1 MEEKLYNPNAQT
13 SSAGVTD
20 EDWYQTADAIF
31 KARMAD
37 YQSYGQPGGYA
48 SYVQEAR
55 QYKSNFDPLETMG
68 YLNAQRAIDSN
79 WEYARELGKSIYNG
93 GVGVV
98 RDTLNGIRAARDY
111 NIALLNEQAK
121 AQGFER
127 NPQQEYIEALDNAAK
142 AKVLQPYEIKQSAS
156 GIGQFGLDVA
166 QGAGQLVGQ
175 MAGSV
180 AMNAVLPGAGGVG
193 LMMAQIAG
201 GQYEDLKAKGV
212 DTKRAAEAAFWNAFF
227 QTPFEYMSLT
237 RLMKRVPAGSVFK
250 KKLKMVLEDMFT
262 EGITEAIQQFP
273 EEWAELWALNPD
285 KSWKELQTLAAKKF
299 PDTMQ
304 NALYAGLIGAVLG
317 AGSRGIHIA
326 IDRNINM
333 ALQKELHDERMTTL
347 KDRVNSIKEAGI
359 SPDYAGETINAN
371 LNNATVMVDGE
382 VLNAYAQRAGMEKT
396 AEKLGVTVEDIT
408 EAARKGDTVE
418 IKQGNF
424 EALSAS
430 DQTFFQEVQ
439 DALSFDANDMSN
451 LKYNAIQANI
461 QRYSDLAEEQK
472 KELKAEVDKIGE
484 TVIKSGQTKTVAE
497 LWKALYLRAALRARP
512 DNPAQ
517 WVRDNPLRFEKGFA
531 PEVKPGL
538 NFSNN
543 QSDLH
548 LVKDILTTNYEN
560 PRAEVENRLK
570 QVEEQIRQIESKE
583 REAATDNELAT
594 LNNQRNLLRSL
605 LNDVESGEGVAGV
618 PAIDDYKN
626 IYDQEKG
633 TFNVPKPGQYK
644 QTTEVSPDGS
654 VVVSPGVVEL
664 NAASAR
670 DEDTQNY
677 LREVMAQKGLTK
689 DEQDG
694 VLAWIELY
702 VSIAEELLKKHPS
715 MKEWHE
721 KGFKRFTLENG
732 IQLPAVSAFKNNGE
746 YVYNIDLGTLCTKRE
761 ALDAVIQIL
770 VDKGMSQKIGPTQYT
785 ALSDM
790 LAELGFLTH
799 CKICFVEGKRVRV
812 LMDANKFSFEWRSV
826 LRALG
831 IEDDNVVGDKRQF
844 TPEQMARLEAMT
856 DETPVPVI
864 DPKTG
869 QQKMKKVK
877 DKKTGEEKLVPETEK
892 AFKLAYRKFMPMY
905 ARRQTGDAG
914 ITPDKMLKIAKL
926 FKEDP
931 SLAGI
936 FKPEWLQT
944 SRGTSW
950 LMDKF
955 GETSIRG
962 VLASMYGAATSKP
975 LEYFDVYD
983 PISWGVIFD
992 RKNGAEG
999 LMKKLYDI
1007 GGVRAQ
1013 SFTDFNPM
1021 LFVDYVQMVADL
1033 AVRGLPMHVY
1043 TKVPSFV
1050 KLFGETGMMINM
1062 SLVARVDPNTDAE
1075 HAGLVWNPKTQE
1087 WDYAWA
1093 DESFPVEEAFALREN
1108 PKYGGRVGTIAVALS
1123 DAHMEKLL
1131 ADPRIDQVIPFHKS
1145 GMSEEVL
1152 AMTGLNRAKN
1162 FTFDQ
1167 TEKNVPNGMSVISY
1181 NALLQEHRDPR
1192 KAADAYL
1199 EWCDKNGV
1207 TPTFKD
1213 YIKNPNYYKLQEDF
1227 RGYDN
1232 DGNPVIQGAVRMQ
1245 LPENA
1250 KEILD
1255 EAWAERGAYMEK
1267 LAELKN
1273 SQQFLEKA
1281 MKRLEPQHIDG
1292 EVRKELMRRLRNIMG
1307 SKNVISLQQGDFLDA
1322 LENSEAQT
1330 MGKEAAKNR
1339 VEVFRN
1345 GQGIVYGF
1353 THNGKIYLNENTFNA
1368 NTPAH
1373 EFTHIWVQVARKVNP
1388 KLWNHGKSMLK
1399 DTYEWVQ
1406 VTHDPLYANIRGD
1419 EEAIASEVL
1428 ARIVGRENEA
1438 FVRDFMDKGQLEKQ
1452 IRTEYADDPK
1462 EMNRLLKFVKYGTG
1476 KTLRKQIMDWFKELW
1491 EGVRSLFDPVKK
1503 GQYPTYDEFIHMP
1516 LKDLWD
1522 STAEGTKTST
1532 TDYSK
1537 RFTKALNEIYKN
1549 GGIEDMPASEY
1560 EDRGVPGG
1568 AGQVAASAIEMQA
1581 GQTYSQMAGE
1591 SAVNAPLADL
1601 QRAKQME
1608 ADGVDRMKI
1617 WDDTGWIKG
1626 KDGRWRFEIKDSLDE
1641 VDLSVLADTNFGRKL
1656 SDVYNNKLL
1665 YEAYPQLA
1673 DIIVVPD
1680 ATLKGNEWGYFD
1692 PTDNTIHVQQKLLT
1706 SDVQT
1711 AKETLVHEIQHLIQR
1726 IEGFAGG
1733 GNPEAIKTWLLKE
1746 GIRLTREIQAVHPDA
1761 LKYLKLG
1768 NAKELSE
1775 SSLTEEQKEKIDD
1788 LKKKRDKV
1796 EADLRLVESNPF
1808 AAYQNLAGE
1817 QEARETVLRA
1827 KARTSSQQV
1836 LKEVAEDE
1844 KNALEKLNSEVA
1856 KLSDEDKQTY
1866 EQYVQLARE
1875 TDTNKMPDDYFE
1887 RLAELE
1893 SKIPSDVL
1901 DAYNDYADAAWLKED
1916 SMKTVYGRGVMP
1928 RVHENNAIV
1937 ISAEAMENASAGGY
1951 KQGQTSQ
1958 IKGSFDPFT
1967 GEDGVAVIKLFEGA
1981 DASTVI
1987 HETGHYFVEAMWREI
2002 AAGRATEQ
2010 QKADFEK
2017 LMQYCGITT
2026 AQWAKLDTEGRRA
2039 AHERLAEAFETYIME
2054 DKAPT
2059 RELRPVF
2066 KRFAEWLKSIY
2077 AAISRNKNAV
2087 PLTDEVREVFDRML
2101 ASEEDVEELKR
2112 VEGYFEKLPG
2122 VITDNL
2128 SDATKKRI
2136 EDYILKAQDKA
2147 VEILTKER
2155 LANFTEE
2162 RKKEI
2167 ENFRNSISDEVR
2179 QRIANRPLYVASRQV
2194 QEIFGGE
2201 KPASAKVY
2209 ANQYLEEKLSDE
2221 NEVKWEIVAEQ
2232 NGMTPSELASK
2243 IVNEPSENEA
2253 YNAAMD
2259 AAVQKEYPDYYTERA
2274 QAEEATKQAMYNDE
2288 SGILLGVEQVLITDF
2303 ANRAYG
2309 RQVVQETKNK
2319 IKKEEREKAKA
2330 QQPKVEMPKR
2340 SAEETR
2346 KLAMAKR
2353 QQAKVAAQKELANM
2367 KLKDATN
2374 VNKFMRAERNCAVKS
2389 AEAMAKKDYE
2399 TARHYKDMQA
2409 FNHACVIEAANLAK
2423 RKQQYDKFLR
2433 RLARST
2439 PKNWFSEQHWNQA
2452 MALFARMG
2460 IPNGKYDPTT
2470 RTQSLTDYLAEM
2482 GDWYYAFGE
2491 APGWLLDETWQI
2503 NDPMN
2508 MTFEDYE
2515 SVVDLLEYIKTMD
2528 KAEKADDFFDSQMKY
2543 NEWKAQAIE
2552 NLNKLAT
2559 KFTPIL
2565 GERQTAT
2572 LKETFDSAY
2581 QTLDNFLEKID
2592 GWHYGF
2598 FSKCFG
2604 ESIKHCNDNEYIK
2617 NEAFDKRTAE
2627 AEAAWC
2633 PTEEALAE
2641 KAKGVYY
2648 EELGATA
2655 NKFVLTKL
2663 LMNLGNEGN
2672 ARKLCST
2679 YPSEDLRGSPLWVF
2693 PSAYMTKDEAIE
2705 QTKENLLEFL
2715 GRVLTKEDIAY
2726 AQAKVDAQGM
2736 FWGEMSDMER
2746 RTKGFTPKK
2755 VEAYPVTL
2763 TLANG
2768 EQVVFRG
2775 GYFPLMRNGEM
2786 GSHPA
2791 GILPVSDT
2799 DPNQGKNVRT
2809 MHTDTG
2815 HMMARVDADYP
2826 VDLTEGSEIRAM
2838 RAAIHDLCWRETMTE
2853 FRRILNDPVMFGLMK
2868 SKFGIADMSA
2878 FRKMLEVAAQPNS
2891 GFSMEMAENMMAQ
2904 TAGWLRRKTVAAI
2917 VMMNFRV
2924 NFQNFGNLFLYGNTV
2939 EGFGYTDVLSA
2950 MSSAFSNGF
2959 DGKSFMEMWAFVDE
2973 KSAFMRERSTTP
2985 DITLAQLRDEGKM
2998 NKFERRVAEW
3008 GARMMM
3014 YTDGATARP
3023 VWCQAY
3029 YKKINAGATEQ
3040 EAIDFADTVV
3050 RRTLGSGR
3058 ATDVASIQR
3067 GTPTFRL
3074 FTAFQGFFN
3083 TQFNQWVRE
3092 YNVDKRLLEEGE
3104 YRDAAL
3110 RITSFVASKYILA
3123 CMANIA
3129 LTLQNPFDDDDDD
3142 EYKNITE
3149 EIIHYPMSLVG
3160 IIGPMVNNFVIDP
3173 TLGMKAYSYR
3183 MSIIENSLD
3192 KIKRT
3197 SKNLHN
3203 VIDGDFAPALES
3215 LTDIAG
3221 IAYGVPAQLNRL
3233 FWNAYDIFVNGM
3245 DPRLEDLTT
3254 RRPKRERK

>member
-1 MEEKLYNPNAQT
+1 MENKIYNSLTT
-13 SSAGVTD
+13 SPSVDVTN
-20 EDWYQTADAIF
+20 EEWYRSADAIF
-31 KARMAD
+31 NARMAD
-37 YQSYGQPGGYA
+37 YYGQPGGYS
-48 SYVQEAR
+48 SYIMEAR
-55 QYKSNFDPLETMG
+55 KYQSNLDPLQTMG
-68 YLNAQRAIDSN
+68 YLHAQQAIDSN
-79 WEYARELGKSIYNG
+79 WEYARNMSKSVYNG
-93 GVGVV
+93 FAGVF

-111 NIALLNEQAK
+111 NIALLNEQAA

-127 NPQQEYIEALDNAAK
+127 NPDQDFINALDNAAK
-142 AKVLQPYEIKQSAS
+142 ADVLQPFEVKRSAS
-156 GIGQFGLDVA
+156 KIGQFGLDVA
-166 QGAGQLVGQ
+166 QGAGQLAGQ
-175 MAGSV
+175 MVGSV
-180 AMNAVLPGAGGVG
+180 AMNAVLPFVGGPA
-193 LMMAQIAG
+193 LMMGQIAG

-212 DTKRAAEAAFWNAFF
+212 DTKRAATAAFWNAAF
-227 QTPFEYMSLT
+227 QTPFEYLALT
-237 RLMKRVPAGSVFK
+237 KLMKRIPAGSVFK
-250 KKLKMVLEDMFT
+250 RKLRMVLEDAAT
-262 EGITEAIQQFP
+262 EGLTETIQQFP

-285 KSWKELQTLAAKKF
+285 KSWKELRELAAKKF
-299 PDTMQ
+299 PDTLQ
-304 NALYAGLIGAVLG
+304 NALYAGMIGAVLG
-317 AGSRGIHIA
+317 AGSRGIHLA
-326 IDRNINM
+326 IDRNVD
-333 ALQKELHDERMTTL
+333 LVLSKEIHDEAMTTIEG
-347 KDRVNSIKEAGI
+347 RINNIKQSGI
-359 SPDYAGETINAN
+359 SPDYAAETINAN
-371 LNNATVMVDGE
+371 LNNATVMIDGE
-382 VLNAYAQRAGMEKT
+382 ALQAYAQMAGEEKT
-396 AEKLGVTVEDIT
+396 AEKLGVTKEEIAKASS
-408 EAARKGDTVE
+408 EGGTVE
-418 IKQGNF
+418 VKQGNF
-424 EALSAS
+424 EALAAS
-430 DQTFFQEVQ
+430 DPKFMETVR
-439 DALSFDANDMSN
+439 DDVSFDPKDMSN
-451 LKYNAIQANI
+451 RKYNQLQVNMET
-461 QRYSDLAEEQK
+461 YSKLAEKQK
-472 KELKAEVDKIGE
+472 TELKAIVDE
-484 TVIKSGQTKTVAE
+484 MAKTAE
-497 LWKALYLRAALRARP
+497 ATGRLSKGDIAAWKAFVTAFAVANGHG
-512 DNPAQ
+512 NPAQ
-517 WVRDNPLRFEKGFA
+517 FLRDNMVRFERGVTRQAALNQIAINDAAYLEAVKQAEQTGDWTKVQQMVDEAAELAGMAKTVKGQMQAGIENVVHIKDGVYNKNTQDGLHQAGETINFVDA
-531 PEVKPGL
+531 IINGDKHGETRFTKSLPTNKWVGLSRDGKTVIARVKFGNPIEI
-538 NFSNN
+538 NN
-543 QSDLH
+543 QSDEY
-548 LVKDILTTNYEN
+548 KDALIEG
-560 PRAEVENRLK
+560 VENYDLEDGQTKWYYPILEVQDLRNDSREIIPQTRSAKYQLK
-570 QVEEQIRQIESKE
+570 S
-583 REAATDNELAT
+583 NEPVTRDADGNVIPLS
-594 LNNQRNLLRSL
+594 QR
-605 LNDVESGEGVAGV
+605 
-618 PAIDDYKN
+618 
-626 IYDQEKG
+626 
-633 TFNVPKPGQYK
+633 FNPENSDFLY
-644 QTTEVSPDGS
+644 QTAEVSPDGS

-702 VSIAEELLKKHPS
+702 VSIAEELLEKHPS

-1075 HAGLVWNPKTQE
+1075 HAGLVWNPETQE

-1123 DAHMEKLL
+1123 DAHMKKLL

-1152 AMTGLNRAKN
+1152 AMTGLNRAKD

-1232 DGNPVIQGAVRMQ
+1232 DGKPVIQGAVRMQ

-1292 EVRKELMRRLRNIMG
+1292 EVRKELMRRLKNIMG

-1322 LENSEAQT
+1322 LEKSEAQT

-1345 GQGIVYGF
+1345 GHGIVYGF

-1537 RFTKALNEIYKN
+1537 RFTKALSEIYKN

-1560 EDRGVPGG
+1560 ENRGGG
-1568 AGQVAASAIEMQA
+1568 AEQVAASAIEMQA
-1581 GQTYSQMAGE
+1581 GQNVYNQE
-1591 SAVNAPLADL
+1591 NAP
-1601 QRAKQME
+1601 
-1608 ADGVDRMKI
+1608 
-1617 WDDTGWIKG
+1617 
-1626 KDGRWRFEIKDSLDE
+1626 
-1641 VDLSVLADTNFGRKL
+1641 
-1656 SDVYNNKLL
+1656 
-1665 YEAYPQLA
+1665 
-1673 DIIVVPD
+1673 
-1680 ATLKGNEWGYFD
+1680 
-1692 PTDNTIHVQQKLLT
+1692 
-1706 SDVQT
+1706 
-1711 AKETLVHEIQHLIQR
+1711 
-1726 IEGFAGG
+1726 
-1733 GNPEAIKTWLLKE
+1733 
-1746 GIRLTREIQAVHPDA
+1746 
-1761 LKYLKLG
+1761 
-1768 NAKELSE
+1768 
-1775 SSLTEEQKEKIDD
+1775 
-1788 LKKKRDKV
+1788 
-1796 EADLRLVESNPF
+1796 
-1808 AAYQNLAGE
+1808 
-1817 QEARETVLRA
+1817 
-1827 KARTSSQQV
+1827 
-1836 LKEVAEDE
+1836 
-1844 KNALEKLNSEVA
+1844 
-1856 KLSDEDKQTY
+1856 
-1866 EQYVQLARE
+1866 
-1875 TDTNKMPDDYFE
+1875 
-1887 RLAELE
+1887 
-1893 SKIPSDVL
+1893 
-1901 DAYNDYADAAWLKED
+1901 
-1916 SMKTVYGRGVMP
+1916 
-1928 RVHENNAIV
+1928 
-1937 ISAEAMENASAGGY
+1937 
-1951 KQGQTSQ
+1951 TSQ

-1967 GEDGVAVIKLFEGA
+1967 DGEAVIKLFEGA

-1987 HETGHYFVEAMWREI
+1987 HETGHYFIESLWREI
-2002 AAGRATEQ
+2002 AAGRATKQ
-2010 QKADFEK
+2010 QRDDFEK

-2026 AQWAKLDTEGRRA
+2026 AQWAKMDTEGRRA
-2039 AHERLAEAFETYIME
+2039 AHERLAEALETYVME

-2066 KRFAEWLKSIY
+2066 KRFAKWLKAVY

-2101 ASEEDVEELKR
+2101 ASEEDVEEMKR
-2112 VEGYFEKLPG
+2112 VEGYFAKLPS

-2155 LANFTEE
+2155 LANFRED

-2167 ENFRNSISDEVR
+2167 ETFRNIHADEIR
-2179 QRIANRPLYVASRQV
+2179 QEVANRPLYVASRTV
-2194 QEIFGGE
+2194 REVIGGE
-2201 KPASAKVY
+2201 NAASAKVY
-2209 ANQYLEEKLSDE
+2209 AKQYLENRMTPER
-2221 NEVKWEIVAEQ
+2221 IVEWSIIAEQ
-2232 NGMTPSELASK
+2232 NGFTADELAKK
-2243 IVNEPSENEA
+2243 ITNDPNETEA

-2259 AAVQKEYPDYYTERA
+2259 VAVQKEFPDYYTERE
-2274 QAEEATKQAMYNDE
+2274 QAEEATRMAMYNDE
-2288 SGILLGVEQVLITDF
+2288 SGILVGVEQVLIEDF
-2303 ANRAYG
+2303 A
-2309 RQVVQETKNK
+2309 TK
-2319 IKKEEREKAKA
+2319 AAA
-2330 QQPKVEMPKR
+2330 QQR
-2340 SAEETR
+2340 SAEAAR

-2353 QQAKVAAQKELANM
+2353 QQAKVAAQKEVANM

-2374 VNKFMRAERNCAVKS
+2374 VNKYIAAERRCAVKS

-2409 FNHACVIEAANLAK
+2409 FNHAMVIEAANLAK
-2423 RKQQYDKFLR
+2423 RKKQYDKFLR

-2439 PKNWFSEQHWNQA
+2439 PKRWYSEQHFNQA

-2460 IPNGKYDPTT
+2460 ITNKDYDPTT
-2470 RTQSLTDYLAEM
+2470 RTQTLTEYLTEM
-2482 GDWYYAFGE
+2482 ANWYYEFGE
-2491 APGWLLDETWQI
+2491 LPDWLADETWPI
-2503 NDPMN
+2503 TDPKN
-2508 MTFEDYE
+2508 MKLDDYE
-2515 SVVDLLEYIKTMD
+2515 KVVDLMEYIKTMD
-2528 KAEKADDFFDSQMKY
+2528 KAEKADNFFESKATY

-2565 GERQTAT
+2565 GEKQTAT
-2572 LKETFDSAY
+2572 WMERFTAAY
-2581 QTLDNFLEKID
+2581 QTLDNFLERMD
-2592 GWHYGF
+2592 GWHFGF
-2598 FSKCFG
+2598 FSRHFG
-2604 ESIKHCNDNEYIK
+2604 DAIKHANDNEFNHI
-2617 NEAFDKRTAE
+2617 EAYQKRKTE
-2627 AEAAWC
+2627 IEQAWC
-2633 PTEEALAE
+2633 PDDATLAE
-2641 KAKGVYY
+2641 KAQDVYY
-2648 EELGATA
+2648 EELGASA
-2655 NKFVLTKL
+2655 SKFVLTKM

-2672 ARKLCST
+2672 ARKLCSS
-2679 YPSEDLRGSPLWVF
+2679 YPSEALRGSSLWVF
-2693 PSAYMTKDEAIE
+2693 PDGLLSKEEAIE

-2726 AQAKVDAQGM
+2726 AQAKIDLAGM
-2736 FWGEMSDMER
+2736 YWGEMADLER

-2763 TLANG
+2763 TLSNG
-2768 EQVVFRG
+2768 EQIVFRG
-2775 GYFPLMRNGEM
+2775 GYFPLIRNGEM
-2786 GSHPA
+2786 GSHPQ
-2791 GILPVSDT
+2791 GVLPVSDT
-2799 DPNQGKNVRT
+2799 DPQQGKNVRT
-2809 MHTDTG
+2809 LSTSQG
-2815 HMMARVDADYP
+2815 HMITRVEAEYP
-2826 VDLTEGSEIRAM
+2826 VDLTEGSEDRAM
-2838 RAAIHDLCWRETMTE
+2838 RQAIHDLCWRETMTE
-2853 FRRILNDPVMFGLMK
+2853 FRRILNDQVMFGLMK
-2868 SKFGIADMSA
+2868 SKLGIADMQS
-2878 FRKMLEVAAQPNS
+2878 FREMLENAAQPNGS
-2891 GFSMEMAENMMAQ
+2891 ASMSMGEGLLAT
-2904 TAGWLRRKTVAAI
+2904 TAGWLRRKTVNSI
-2917 VMMNFRV
+2917 VMLNLRI
-2924 NFQNFGNLFLYGNTV
+2924 NLQNFGNMFLYGNTV
-2939 EGFGYTDVLSA
+2939 EGFGYSDVLGAFGNA
-2950 MSSAFSNGF
+2950 MSNGF
-2959 DGKSFMEMWAFVDE
+2959 DGRSFSEMWDFVDQ
-2973 KSAFMRERSTTP
+2973 KSAFMRSRSETP
-2985 DITLAQLRDEGKM
+2985 DITLADLREEGKL
-2998 NKFERRVAEW
+2998 NKFERSAMEW
-3008 GARMMM
+3008 GAKAMM
-3014 YTDGATARP
+3014 YTDGLTARP
-3023 VWCQAY
+3023 VWMQAY
-3029 YKKINAGATEQ
+3029 TKKINSGATEQ
-3040 EAIDFADTVV
+3040 EAIDFADAII

-3058 ATDVASIQR
+3058 ATDVSSLQR
-3067 GTPTFRL
+3067 GGPVYKL

-3083 TQFNQWVRE
+3083 TQLNQWMRE
-3092 YNVDKRLLEEGE
+3092 YNIDRRLLAEGNTAE
-3104 YRDAAL
+3104 AIQ
-3110 RITSFVASKYILA
+3110 RITAFVASKYLA
-3123 CMANIA
+3123 ACFFNLVFA
-3129 LTLQNPFDDDDDD
+3129 LDNPFADDDDD
-3142 EYKNITE
+3142 EYKNYTTE
-3149 EIIHYPMSLVG
+3149 LMHYPMSLVG
-3160 IIGPMVNNFVIDP
+3160 IYGPVANFAMDK
-3173 TLGMKAYSYR
+3173 TLGIKAYSYR
-3183 MSIIENSLD
+3183 MSIIESSLD
-3192 KIKRT
+3192 KVYRASGKMG
-3197 SKNLHN
+3197 KM
-3203 VIDGDFAPALES
+3203 IDGDFEAGLEG
-3215 LTDIAG
+3215 LTDVAG
-3221 IAYGVPAQLNRL
+3221 IAAGVPAQMNRL

-3245 DPRLEDLTT
+3245 EPRLEDLAT
-3254 RRPKRERK
+3254 RRPKRERNK